1 MSAASPAKAWLLATR
16 PWSLT
21 ASFVPLAIGS
31 LAACADG
38 SDFLV
43 WRFLFLVIA
52 GVSLQIATNFLNAHG
67 DFLSG
72 VDTRESAAGQ
82 SQIVDGNLAPE
93 ALYRAGL
100 AMLGVGAFFGT
111 VLAMLTGWQILIFGA
126 LGLLGAYAYTSGT
139 FPYKYHAMGPF
150 MVFFLMGPLMT
161 APAYFSQAE
170 TLPLFAYLAA
180 LPIACLVTDI
190 MHANDIRDIA
200 HDRAARIRTLAM
212 RLGRYKA
219 IRLFI
224 RLYAGAFISTVVL
237 GFFQP
242 AFFLPLILLP
252 AALRTVK
259 PLHGDFNDL
268 YLSNLDI
275 KTAQLHLQFGLLVIA
290 GLILSCWLRAHV

>member
-1 MSAASPAKAWLLATR
+1 MSTVSPAKAWLLATR

-21 ASFVPLAIGS
+21 AAFVPLAIGS

-38 SDFLV
+38 NNFLLG
-43 WRFLFLVIA
+43 RFLLLILA

-72 VDTRESAAGQ
+72 VDTRASAAGL
-82 SQIVDGNLAPE
+82 SQIVEGNIAPQ

-100 AMLGVGAFFGT
+100 AMLGVGAFLGT
-111 VLAMLTGWQILIFGA
+111 VLTMMAGWQILVFGT
-126 LGLLGAYAYTSGT
+126 LGLLGAYAYTSGV

-170 TLPLFAYLAA
+170 TLPAIAYLSA
-180 LPIACLVTDI
+180 LPIACLVTAI

-212 RLGRYKA
+212 NLGRYKA
-219 IRLFI
+219 MRLFI
-224 RLYAGAFISTVVL
+224 RLYGAAFLFTVIL

-242 AFFLPLILLP
+242 AFFLPLVLLP
-252 AALRTVK
+252 AALRTIK
-259 PLHGDFNDL
+259 PLQGDFNDL

-275 KTAQLHLQFGLLVIA
+275 KTAQLHLQFGLLIIA
-290 GLILSCWLRAHV
+290 GLLLTSWLNAHV

>member
-1 MSAASPAKAWLLATR
+1 MSAVSPAKAWLLATR

-21 ASFVPLAIGS
+21 AAFVPLAVGS

-38 SDFLV
+38 NDFLV
-43 WRFLFLVIA
+43 WRFLFLVMA
-52 GVSLQIATNFLNAHG
+52 GLSLQIATNFLNAHG

-72 VDTRESAAGQ
+72 VDTRASAAGQ
-82 SQIVDGNLAPE
+82 SQIVEGNLAPE

-111 VLAMLTGWQILIFGA
+111 VLAMIAGWQILIFGA

-139 FPYKYHAMGPF
+139 FPFKYHALGPF

-170 TLPLFAYLAA
+170 ALPLFAYFAA

-212 RLGRYKA
+212 GLGRYKA

-224 RLYAGAFISTVVL
+224 RLYAGAFISTVIL

-242 AFFLPLILLP
+242 AFFLPLVLLP
-252 AALRTVK
+252 SALRTVR
-259 PLHGDFNDL
+259 PLQGDFNDL

-275 KTAQLHLQFGLLVIA
+275 KTAQLHLQFGLLIIA
-290 GLILSCWLRAHV
+290 GLILSCWLRVHV